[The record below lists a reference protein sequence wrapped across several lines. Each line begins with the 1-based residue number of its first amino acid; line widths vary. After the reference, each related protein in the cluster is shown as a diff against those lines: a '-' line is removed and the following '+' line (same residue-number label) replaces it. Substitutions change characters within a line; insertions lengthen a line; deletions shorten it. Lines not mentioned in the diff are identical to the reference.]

1 MATVTKR
8 DLVMRISDKV
18 GLSQREVL
26 EAIEQLMLEITE
38 SLSEGDEVVFRNFGT
53 FQTAI
58 NKPKVGRNP
67 KRPEIEIEIPARRVV
82 RFRTGKNLKMRV
94 EEKHELGKS
103 R

>member
-1 MATVTKR
+1 
-8 DLVMRISDKV
+8 MRISDKV